1 MFAKQTENDFSH
13 FTSHFSLI
21 DMLHFLNISQA
32 KTQLFQTKKLYI
44 NTGKILRGIRI
55 MSTYPNIYA
64 YKFGDYYTLA
74 AFTNGVG
81 NAHDSDLG
89 SQLAVG
95 AILGGIPLAKATV
108 WDGPK
113 WLINNWGHYGETW
126 KGMKDAHDTQK
137 AAAKTFKSAYTA
149 SDKWWKS
156 AYNWTMRSAKWQEF
170 QGLKAKVT
178 IPQYNTEYAEKL
190 LKAGKF
196 DDVIKYGKRIHK
208 QGQVAKCYE
217 EAAKIVERINSTT
230 NPLEGAELRK
240 ALKELEYAGY
250 KGQLKELEAIKNK
263 EIITITKRG
272 QAWNTIKTPYN
283 WINKKL
289 LQRMT
294 CGIDDTGK
302 VIAGKGD
309 KIGAKALRT
318 VAKGAKGGG
327 LLTAGIEMAFETPE
341 IIETYNKLGV
351 AKGTKQLGKSAAVAT
366 ASAVGWVV
374 GAKVGGIAGAKI
386 GGAIGSLFGPGVGTA
401 IGAAIGGIIGVG
413 CGIAGS
419 WLCHKGMKSL
429 MGKSE
434 LEKAKDEN
442 TLAMAKKAN
451 ESDEGK
457 KELLE
462 AAKATADAQ
471 GGVSD
476 QNVIDAYSRLLN
488 EREGETVDYT
498 QAKDGKSALV
508 QQLEQ
513 QYQTE
518 NNSQVTNKK
527 SALLYQLENFN
538 TNLYQGSNPFNKQSI
553 FS

>member
-1 MFAKQTENDFSH
+1 
-13 FTSHFSLI
+13 
-21 DMLHFLNISQA
+21 
-32 KTQLFQTKKLYI
+32 
-44 NTGKILRGIRI
+44 

-64 YKFGDYYTLA
+64 YKFGDCYTLS
-74 AFTNGVG
+74 AFANGVG
-81 NAHDSDLG
+81 NAHDNDLG

-113 WLINNWGHYGETW
+113 WLISNYGHYGETW
-126 KGMKDAHDTQK
+126 KGMKDAHNMQK

-196 DDVIKYGKRIHK
+196 DDVIKYGKRIYK

-230 NPLEGAELRK
+230 NPLKGAELRK

-272 QAWNTIKTPYN
+272 KVWNTIKTPYN

-289 LQRMT
+289 LQGMT
-294 CGIDDTGK
+294 YGVKETGEVVK
-302 VIAGKGD
+302 NS
-309 KIGAKALRT
+309 IGAKALRT

-327 LLTAGIEMAFETPE
+327 LLTAGIEMAFEAPE
-341 IIETYNKLGV
+341 IGETYSKLGV
-351 AKGTKQLGKSAAVAT
+351 AKGTKQLGKSAAVST

-374 GAKVGGIAGAKI
+374 GAKVGAIAGAKI
-386 GGAIGSLFGPGVGTA
+386 GGAIGTAIGSVVPGVGNVV
-401 IGAAIGGIIGVG
+401 GGVVGSIIGVG

-442 TLAMAKKAN
+442 TLAVA
-451 ESDEGK
+451 
-457 KELLE
+457 KELKDSPEKQVQVAAQIKNTEGASKEQIE
-462 AAKATADAQ
+462 AADRILKKYGFTQSTDETSQ
-471 GGVSD
+471 
-476 QNVIDAYSRLLN
+476 
-488 EREGETVDYT
+488 TVDYT

-513 QYQTE
+513 QYLTE